1 MTLLVLVHLQLKVA
15 QVFSQVLKIPQQLL
29 NVMAKVGSPYTEH
42 PMCMDLVVRH
52 FQIKPKCVTLN
63 SSEIS
68 ETNEE
73 ICFMSRSTLLSL
85 PVLSRVVMAS
95 VAMLRFE
102 SVIRFSRS
110 KLHAVTADGCF
121 MATWWTQRKY
131 QCHSFS
137 IIICFL
143 AYV

>member
-1 MTLLVLVHLQLKVA
+1 M
-15 QVFSQVLKIPQQLL
+15 SEL
-29 NVMAKVGSPYTEH
+29 NETESK
-42 PMCMDLVVRH
+42 
-52 FQIKPKCVTLN
+52 QSTLN

-73 ICFMSRSTLLSL
+73 ICFMSLSTLLSL

-121 MATWWTQRKY
+121 IATWWTRRTFQSTSRKRDFD
-131 QCHSFS
+131 HH
-137 IIICFL
+137 
-143 AYV
+143 

>member
-1 MTLLVLVHLQLKVA
+1 MYIYMNEIKLK
-15 QVFSQVLKIPQQLL
+15 QNYL
-29 NVMAKVGSPYTEH
+29 
-42 PMCMDLVVRH
+42 
-52 FQIKPKCVTLN
+52 TLN

-121 MATWWTQRKY
+121 MATWWTERKC
-131 QCHSFS
+131 QCSSLLNYFKQTFKYLFS
-137 IIICFL
+137 
-143 AYV
+143 

>member
-1 MTLLVLVHLQLKVA
+1 MQDD
-15 QVFSQVLKIPQQLL
+15 
-29 NVMAKVGSPYTEH
+29 
-42 PMCMDLVVRH
+42 DL
-52 FQIKPKCVTLN
+52 TLN

-68 ETNEE
+68 DTKEE

-95 VAMLRFE
+95 VAMLRLE

-121 MATWWTQRKY
+121 MATWWMKLRLQECSL
-131 QCHSFS
+131 Q
-137 IIICFL
+137 L
-143 AYV
+143 ACK